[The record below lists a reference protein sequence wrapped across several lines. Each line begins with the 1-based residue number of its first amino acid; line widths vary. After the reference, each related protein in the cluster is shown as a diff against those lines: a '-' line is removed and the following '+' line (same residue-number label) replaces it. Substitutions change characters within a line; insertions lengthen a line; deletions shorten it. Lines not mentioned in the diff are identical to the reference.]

1 MAITPNDI
9 HNKEFRRGFR
19 GYAEEEVDE
28 FLDEIVREFEM
39 LMRERDQLRQQI
51 DEAERQ
57 VAQYKQVE
65 EHMQR
70 ALVAAQQSAE
80 EVRGNAQREAELV
93 VREAQQRAE
102 RMQDEARQSVRE
114 VDREMNSRRRE
125 IEIWKARMRSLL
137 ESQLQML
144 EDNDLPSEPRV
155 VGQAPQTEE
164 EGETQ
169 E

>member
-9 HNKEFRRGFR
+9 HNREFRRGFR
-19 GYAEEEVDE
+19 GYVEEEVDE

-57 VAQYKQVE
+57 IAQYKQVE

-70 ALVAAQQSAE
+70 ALVVAQQSAE
-80 EVRGNAQREAELV
+80 EVRSNAQREADLV

-102 RMQDEARQSVRE
+102 RIQDEARQSVRE
-114 VDREMNSRRRE
+114 VDREMNARRRE

-144 EDNDLPSEPRV
+144 EDNDMPPEPSAALQPPYR
-155 VGQAPQTEE
+155 AE
-164 EGETQ
+164 EGDTQ

>member
-51 DEAERQ
+51 DESERQ
-57 VAQYKQVE
+57 VAQFKQVE

-70 ALVAAQQSAE
+70 ALVVAQQSAE
-80 EVRGNAQREAELV
+80 EVRNNAQREADLV

-102 RMQDEARQSVRE
+102 RIQDEARQSVRE
-114 VDREMNSRRRE
+114 VDREMNARRRE
-125 IEIWKARMRSLL
+125 VEVWKARMRSLL
-137 ESQLQML
+137 ESQLQIL
-144 EDNDLPSEPRV
+144 EDNALPAEPQAAF
-155 VGQAPQTEE
+155 QAPPQEE
-164 EGETQ
+164 EGDTQ
-169 E
+169 Q